1 MKTII
6 YLAHD
11 NLASSSSQQF
21 LVASGRQLTEATY
34 VDLGAQWQANPA
46 FDRLKELDRLAQY
59 DRVIFQFPLY
69 WYQAPAVLKAWIDQ
83 VLDQGAGL
91 GFLAGKELGLVVLAG
106 APARNYQLAGRE
118 GVTVSDLL
126 SPYYALSR
134 YLGMRFLQPFTIFQF
149 AYHNEAEKMRLMYDY
164 VLYLKTGK
172 ARRFNDLQDLII
184 QALQDLDLDLSPVD
198 QVVFDQF
205 VMTLEDQAQSLKD
218 YQAVD
223 QWEEDRNV

>member
-11 NLASSSSQQF
+11 DLASSSSQQF
-21 LVASGRQLTEATY
+21 LVASGRHLTEATY
-34 VDLGAQWQANPA
+34 VDLGAQWQADPT
-46 FDRLKELDRLAQY
+46 FDRSEELDRLAQY

-69 WYQAPAVLKAWIDQ
+69 WYQAPAVLKVWIDQ
-83 VLDQGAGL
+83 VLDQGTGL
-91 GFLAGKELGLVVLAG
+91 GFIAGKELGLVVIAG

-134 YLGMRFLQPFTIFQF
+134 YLGMRFLEPFTIFQF
-149 AYHNEAEKMRLMYDY
+149 AYLSEAEKMRLMYDY
-164 VLYLKTGK
+164 ALYLKTGE
-172 ARRFNDLQDLII
+172 ARRFNDLQDMII
-184 QALQDLDLDLSPVD
+184 QALQDLDLNLSPVD

-205 VMTLEDQAQSLKD
+205 VMALEDQAQSLKD

>member
-11 NLASSSSQQF
+11 DLASSSSQQF
-21 LVASGRQLTEATY
+21 LVASGRHLTEATY
-34 VDLGAQWQANPA
+34 VDLGAQWQADPT
-46 FDRLKELDRLAQY
+46 FDRSEELDRLAQY

-69 WYQAPAVLKAWIDQ
+69 WYQAPAVLKVWIDQ
-83 VLDQGAGL
+83 VLDQGTGL
-91 GFLAGKELGLVVLAG
+91 GFIAGKELGLVVIAG

-134 YLGMRFLQPFTIFQF
+134 YLGMRFLEPFTIFQF
-149 AYHNEAEKMRLMYDY
+149 AYLSEAEKMRLMYDY
-164 VLYLKTGK
+164 ALYLKTGE
-172 ARRFNDLQDLII
+172 ARRFNDLQDMII
-184 QALQDLDLDLSPVD
+184 QALQDLDLNLSPVD

-205 VMTLEDQAQSLKD
+205 VMALEDQAQSLKD
-218 YQAVD
+218 YQVVD

>member
-11 NLASSSSQQF
+11 DLASSSSQQF
-21 LVASGRQLTEATY
+21 LVASGRYLTEATY
-34 VDLGAQWQANPA
+34 VDLGAQWQADPT
-46 FDRLKELDRLAQY
+46 FDRSEELDRLAQY

-69 WYQAPAVLKAWIDQ
+69 WYQAPAVLKVWIDQ
-83 VLDQGAGL
+83 VLDQGTGL
-91 GFLAGKELGLVVLAG
+91 GFIAGKELGLVVIAG

-134 YLGMRFLQPFTIFQF
+134 YLGMRFLEPFTIFQF
-149 AYHNEAEKMRLMYDY
+149 AYLSEAEKMRLMYDY
-164 VLYLKTGK
+164 VLYLKTGE
-172 ARRFNDLQDLII
+172 ARRFNDLQDMII
-184 QALQDLDLDLSPVD
+184 QALQDLDLNLSPVD

-205 VMTLEDQAQSLKD
+205 VMALEDQAQSLKD
-218 YQAVD
+218 YQVVD